1 MGLRVNLQAILE
13 TLLGTDKV
21 FFQAPN
27 NTAMQYPCIVYE
39 IDRMS
44 VDFAD
49 NNPYRLL
56 DRYQVT
62 VISRDP
68 DTVIRSKVAALPMT
82 LFNRFYV
89 VNNLNHYV
97 FNLYY

>member
-1 MGLRVNLQAILE
+1 M
-13 TLLGTDKV
+13 
-21 FFQAPN
+21 FFQPPN
-27 NTAMQYPCIVYE
+27 NTAMQYPCIVYA

-44 VDFAD
+44 TDFAD

-62 VISRDP
+62 VIDRNP
-68 DTVIRSKVAALPMT
+68 DTLIRKKVAALPMT

-89 VNNLNHYV
+89 VDNLNHYV
-97 FNLYY
+97 FNLYF